1 MNHRHIVAT
10 RDWHPQTS
18 SHFTSGGGRWPPHCV
33 ADSKGAAFHQDLLL
47 PAHTIVVSKG
57 LQLNE
62 NGYSAFDGIDDK
74 QTLLLN
80 ILTAHSIEGVVVC
93 GLATDY
99 CVRATVLDAR
109 RFGFSTFVVVDAIE
123 PVNLNDT
130 DGDEAERE
138 MQDAGA
144 QLVDSSTVQ
153 RLFVQDDGSHR
164 RR

>member
-1 MNHRHIVAT
+1 M
-10 RDWHPQTS
+10 
-18 SHFTSGGGRWPPHCV
+18 
-33 ADSKGAAFHQDLLL
+33 

-57 LQLNE
+57 LQPNE

-74 QTLLLN
+74 QTSLLN

-153 RLFVQDDGSHR
+153 RLFVQEDGSHR